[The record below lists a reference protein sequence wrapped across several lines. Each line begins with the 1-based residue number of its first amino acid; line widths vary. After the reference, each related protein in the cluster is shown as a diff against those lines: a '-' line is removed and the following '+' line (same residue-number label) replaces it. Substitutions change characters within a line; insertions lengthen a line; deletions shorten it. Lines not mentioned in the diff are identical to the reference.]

1 VEIFDSLTRIDES
14 NLRLS
19 VIHRADYHRVLL
31 QEAERLGTRVVL
43 NTKVVGLDAY
53 SGTVTSEDH
62 REVTADV
69 IVGGDGTCRTPS
81 LGKSAHVFVRS
92 MVGYKVAC
100 A

>member
-1 VEIFDSLTRIDES
+1 VEICDSFTRTGGS
-14 NLRLS
+14 NVRLS

-43 NTKVVGLDAY
+43 NTKVVGLDVQN
-53 SGTVTSEDH
+53 GIVTSEDH

-69 IVGGDGTCRTPS
+69 IVGGDGTCRTPTF
-81 LGKSAHVFVRS
+81 GNPAYVVVRS

>member
-1 VEIFDSLTRIDES
+1 MEIRDSSTGTDGS
-14 NLRLS
+14 NVRLS

-43 NTKVVGLDAY
+43 NSKVVGLDVQN
-53 SGTVTSEDH
+53 GIITSEDH

-69 IVGGDGTCRTPS
+69 IVGGDGMCRT
-81 LGKSAHVFVRS
+81 LTFGNFADVVVRS
-92 MVGYKVAC
+92 MVGHKVAC